1 MKTKLIG
8 IKQFRRDLTKITKE
22 ARTKNVH
29 FIVMRHSVPMF
40 RVSPMTRKELELE
53 QLKADIAEARA
64 QARRG
69 EGYTSDEVR
78 AMLAVRHRKNAYLK
92 V

>member
-8 IKQFRRDLTKITKE
+8 IKQFRRDLTKLTKE

-53 QLKADIAEARA
+53 QLKVDIAEARA
-64 QARRG
+64 QVKRG
-69 EGYTSDEVR
+69 EVYT
-78 AMLAVRHRKNAYLK
+78 LK
-92 V
+92 EIEEEFDIA

>member
-8 IKQFRRDLTKITKE
+8 IKQFRRDLTKLTKE

-40 RVSPMTRKELELE
+40 RVSPMTQKELELE

-64 QARRG
+64 QVKRG
-69 EGYTSDEVR
+69 EVYSSKEVR
-78 AMLAVRHRKNAYLK
+78 KMLGI
-92 V
+92 